1 MTWGKAIVA
10 GLLAGIGYAVADHL
24 VDLAWDHYV
33 VGKRRQRSY
42 RCGQAAQ
49 LS

>member
-24 VDLAWDHYV
+24 VDVAWNRYV
-33 VGKRRQRSY
+33 KSKRSRS
-42 RCGQAAQ
+42 CCSGCAAN
-49 LS
+49 